1 MIPGMREEVILQTAY
16 AADRWTDFGVGVAGA
31 AAALA
36 GLVFVAVSINLSE
49 ILKYRNLP
57 GRAALTLTLFIT
69 PLFAGILLLV
79 PGQARTALGLELLAA
94 GVVIGGFELVINQRS
109 GRSDQET
116 VATWIAGPGLPD
128 HRELRVPGGGGGH
141 AARAGRGRAVLAGAQ
156 RGGGDRVRPG
166 QRLGTARGD
175 LALRVAP
182 VSEGVAV
189 TRPGR

>member
-94 GVVIGGFELVINQRS
+94 GVVIGVFELVINHRS

-116 VATWIAGPGLPD
+116 VTTWILARVFPTIASCGCLVVAGATL
-128 HRELRVPGGGGGH
+128 LAQAGGGLYWLVPSVV
-141 AARAGRGRAVLAGAQ
+141 AAIVFGLVNAWVLL
-156 RGGGDRVRPG
+156 VEI
-166 QRLGTARGD
+166 
-175 LALRVAP
+175 LR
-182 VSEGVAV
+182 
-189 TRPGR
+189 